1 MYKKCI
7 EKSREKLVKGHM
19 YKKRMKNPGRSWQK
33 DICIKSA

>member
-19 YKKRMKNPGRSWQK
+19 YKKCMK
-33 DICIKSA
+33 KSHRTCLMGHK

>member
-19 YKKRMKNPGRSWQK
+19 YKKRMK
-33 DICIKSA
+33 KSRRTCLMGHK